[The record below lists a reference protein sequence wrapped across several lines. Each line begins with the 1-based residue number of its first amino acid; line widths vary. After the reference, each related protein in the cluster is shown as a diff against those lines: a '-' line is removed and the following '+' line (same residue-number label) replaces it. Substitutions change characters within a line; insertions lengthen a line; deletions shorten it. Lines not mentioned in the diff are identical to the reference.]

1 MTAWL
6 RRLRQNFDS
15 LSPAARLVSVLVL
28 LLIFLMAARTPLD
41 PDLWWHLRAG
51 QETWQNAAPY
61 TVDTLSYTRAG
72 AVWVNHS
79 WLGQLSLYLSY
90 RWGGFFG
97 VSLWVA
103 ALAVLSMAVLLM
115 QMDGPHGL
123 RAALLV
129 LGSLVAATTWAPRP
143 QMFTLL
149 FLPLL
154 QALITHAKNTG
165 RDRFWLLPPFFLL
178 WSNLH
183 GGYSAGILF
192 LAAILAGE
200 VLNHLLD
207 PASPQTLSWPRL
219 GRLAG
224 WSGLSLL
231 AVLVNPNGL
240 NTWLIPFQ
248 TLDVS
253 VVEIDEWFS
262 PNFHNLNEQPM
273 LWLLMLTLFA
283 LALANRRADGGDLL
297 AVIGFGALALM
308 AKRGFGPFA
317 VVALPVLSRALWTA
331 WRAAPRLHSLLAR
344 LQTPPR
350 PQAGWQKAV
359 NLTLVGLI
367 AAAAWAKA
375 GVVSHPTA
383 MQIYTAQQYPARA
396 VAWLASQPRSGHLL
410 NSYNWGGYLTWAY
423 PQQPVFIDGRA
434 DLFGN
439 EIMGEWLTL
448 VRTQPGWEALLQKW
462 DIRWVLLESGTP
474 LADALQTRGWPVRYL
489 DAQAVVLEHP

>member
-1 MTAWL
+1 M
-6 RRLRQNFDS
+6 
-15 LSPAARLVSVLVL
+15 
-28 LLIFLMAARTPLD
+28 
-41 PDLWWHLRAG
+41 
-51 QETWQNAAPY
+51 
-61 TVDTLSYTRAG
+61 
-72 AVWVNHS
+72 
-79 WLGQLSLYLSY
+79 
-90 RWGGFFG
+90 
-97 VSLWVA
+97 
-103 ALAVLSMAVLLM
+103 
-115 QMDGPHGL
+115 
-123 RAALLV
+123 
-129 LGSLVAATTWAPRP
+129 
-143 QMFTLL
+143 
-149 FLPLL
+149 
-154 QALITHAKNTG
+154 
-165 RDRFWLLPPFFLL
+165 
-178 WSNLH
+178 
-183 GGYSAGILF
+183 
-192 LAAILAGE
+192 
-200 VLNHLLD
+200 
-207 PASPQTLSWPRL
+207 
-219 GRLAG
+219 
-224 WSGLSLL
+224 
-231 AVLVNPNGL
+231 LVNPNGL

-317 VVALPVLSRALWTA
+317 VVALPVLSRALWAA
-331 WRAAPRLHSLLAR
+331 WRAAPRLQSLLAR
-344 LQTPPR
+344 FQTPPS

-448 VRTQPGWEALLQKW
+448 VRTQPGWETLLQKW
-462 DIRWVLLESGTP
+462 DIRWVLLETGTP
-474 LADALQTRGWPVRYL
+474 LADALQIRGWPVRYH
-489 DAQAVVLEHP
+489 DAQAVILEHP